1 MATQVRQEQPAANA
15 QLGLSC
21 GQKALS
27 DCTKLQPTRPRLVSL
42 KQQVLSNCA
51 EQNDGLAVKN
61 GGLTMFN
68 LIVCDWDLTS
78 QKGTNP
84 KENYNYGFHQEQHEY
99 VYVNMSLPGCCM
111 VETFLDIC
119 WLLGFYLFWDRLV
132 WVQYGSNMRHQ
143 WARIIAILIR
153 FGC

>member
-68 LIVCDWDLTS
+68 LIVCVGIWPAKKGQIPKKIIIMDFIKNNMNMYMWIWVCRGAAWWKHFLTFVGFWVS
-78 QKGTNP
+78 IYFGTDSYGYSMAQTWGTNGP
-84 KENYNYGFHQEQHEY
+84 
-99 VYVNMSLPGCCM
+99 
-111 VETFLDIC
+111 
-119 WLLGFYLFWDRLV
+119 
-132 WVQYGSNMRHQ
+132 
-143 WARIIAILIR
+143 A
-153 FGC
+153 